1 MKGLI
6 GYLGSLTKMVYFISQ
21 SFHEVMRGSSGAP
34 PGGGVVHWWMPKKV
48 IDVYFC
54 WKRFLACQDF
64 NSAFQNYVQNEA
76 MGILG
81 IVGQY

>member
-1 MKGLI
+1 MG
-6 GYLGSLTKMVYFISQ
+6 
-21 SFHEVMRGSSGAP
+21 HPR
-34 PGGGVVHWWMPKKV
+34 GGVVHWWMPKKV